1 MSITR
6 IIKFGPSCETSE
18 GRYQVVAVSD
28 TDYFLAIGAIRLV
41 LRHPLP
47 IEPAG
52 NVTIHRYNDVA
63 ELQRA
68 WKTVR
73 IRLIPVATTSQPQTC
88 VRHGP
93 RGLISPSPSSDASPS
108 CGSDAHPAQGLGGR
122 VANGGV
128 SGR

>member
-1 MSITR
+1 MVGFPELAGSPVTR
-6 IIKFGPSCETSE
+6 IRCPSCETSE

-52 NVTIHRYNDVA
+52 NVTIHRYNDVS

-68 WKTVR
+68 WEDCEDSFESSGDHESAANMREAWASWADFTVA
-73 IRLIPVATTSQPQTC
+73 V
-88 VRHGP
+88 
-93 RGLISPSPSSDASPS
+93 
-108 CGSDAHPAQGLGGR
+108 
-122 VANGGV
+122 
-128 SGR
+128 

>member
-1 MSITR
+1 MSISR

-52 NVTIHRYNDVA
+52 NVTIHRYNDVS

-68 WKTVR
+68 WEDCEDSFESSGDHESAANMREAWASWADFTVA
-73 IRLIPVATTSQPQTC
+73 V
-88 VRHGP
+88 
-93 RGLISPSPSSDASPS
+93 
-108 CGSDAHPAQGLGGR
+108 
-122 VANGGV
+122 
-128 SGR
+128 